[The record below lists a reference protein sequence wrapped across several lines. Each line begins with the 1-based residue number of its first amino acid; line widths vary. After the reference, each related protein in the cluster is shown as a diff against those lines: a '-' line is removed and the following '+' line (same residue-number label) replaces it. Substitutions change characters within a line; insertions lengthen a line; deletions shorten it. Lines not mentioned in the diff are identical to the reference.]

1 MTDKNTWRISRDA
14 CASKYSPTCNLKI
27 IAENNPPLKVSVVAP
42 FEGIVI
48 SDLEGKIVPSGKII
62 SYDNLRYFRDSHLF
76 MGRAAGKCLMEMTR
90 KSQENSRTMG

>member
-27 IAENNPPLKVSVVAP
+27 IAENNPPLKVSVVVP

-62 SYDNLRYFRDSHLF
+62 SYDNLRYF
-76 MGRAAGKCLMEMTR
+76 
-90 KSQENSRTMG
+90 